1 MLQSS
6 LERRMEQAK
15 FWSNIMLTLPEKMRE
30 EIRKPFG
37 KVYGGSAAMEV
48 CRKAKRPLI
57 SVGDQCAS
65 DLIDA
70 GIAPDILIFDFK
82 IKRVE
87 ISQEMKKKLAPH
99 AKNAFVVLS
108 GAGMISDELEIAL
121 TRVLD
126 DGKGAVLVVGEDDLT
141 SLLVMA
147 HALEGTLVYGQPN
160 EGAVV
165 VPLGG
170 KKIMETARAFLER
183 MEKK

>member
-1 MLQSS
+1 MLV
-6 LERRMEQAK
+6 
-15 FWSNIMLTLPEKMRE
+15 LPEKMRE
-30 EIRKPFG
+30 DVRKPFG
-37 KVYGGSAAMEV
+37 DIYSGKAAMEA
-48 CRKAKRPLI
+48 CRKGKRPLI

-87 ISQEMKKKLAPH
+87 ISQEMKKKLAPY

-126 DGKGAVLVVGEDDLT
+126 DGKGAVLVAGEDDLT

-147 HALEGTLVYGQPN
+147 HAKQGTLVYGQPN

-165 VPLGG
+165 VALGG
-170 KKIMETARAFLER
+170 KEIMENARAFLSR

>member
-1 MLQSS
+1 ML
-6 LERRMEQAK
+6 
-15 FWSNIMLTLPEKMRE
+15 ILPEKMRDDV
-30 EIRKPFG
+30 RKPFG
-37 KVYGGSAAMEV
+37 KVYSGKAAMDA
-48 CRKAKRPLI
+48 CRKGERPLV

-65 DLIDA
+65 DLIDD

-87 ISQEMKKKLAPH
+87 IPREMKEKLAPH
-99 AKNAFVVLS
+99 AKEAFVVLS
-108 GAGMISDELEIAL
+108 AAGAVSDELEIAV
-121 TRVLD
+121 TRVLSE
-126 DGKGAVLVVGEDDLT
+126 GKGAVMVVGEDDLS

-147 HALEGTLVYGQPN
+147 HAGHGTLIYGQPD

-170 KKIMETARAFLER
+170 KEIMGKARAFLAG

>member
-1 MLQSS
+1 ML
-6 LERRMEQAK
+6 
-15 FWSNIMLTLPEKMRE
+15 ILPEKMRE
-30 EIRKPFG
+30 EVRKPFG
-37 KVYGGSAAMEV
+37 KVFQGNDAIEA
-48 CRKAKRPLI
+48 CRNGARPLI
-57 SVGDQCAS
+57 SVGDQCTS

-70 GIAPDILIFDFK
+70 RLAPDILIFDFK

-87 ISQEMKKKLAPH
+87 IPREMKEKLAPH

-108 GAGMISDELEIAL
+108 AAGMISDELEIAL
-121 TRVLD
+121 TRVLE

-147 HALEGTLVYGQPN
+147 HAEQGTLVYGQPD

-170 KKIMETARAFLER
+170 KEIMGKARKFLEM
-183 MEKK
+183 MEKQ